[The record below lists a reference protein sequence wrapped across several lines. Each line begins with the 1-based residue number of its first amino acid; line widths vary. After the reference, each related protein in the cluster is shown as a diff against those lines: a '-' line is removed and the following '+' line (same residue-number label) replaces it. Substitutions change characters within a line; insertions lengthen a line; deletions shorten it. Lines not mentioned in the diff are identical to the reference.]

1 MKCSHHIIYMKEIK
15 SKLEKLL
22 FQGPSQKSSGFRE
35 HHPLSKDKTPI
46 KPKVEPT
53 ENKTF
58 INAEQPQEKAHIKE
72 VGGPKGP
79 EPTRYGDWER
89 DGRCV
94 DF

>member
-1 MKCSHHIIYMKEIK
+1 MAAPKAAENTAKP
-15 SKLEKLL
+15 
-22 FQGPSQKSSGFRE
+22 GA
-35 HHPLSKDKTPI
+35 DTPKADAN
-46 KPKVEPT
+46 KPG
-53 ENKTF
+53 
-58 INAEQPQEKAHIKE
+58 E

>member
-1 MKCSHHIIYMKEIK
+1 VIVHINEMADK
-15 SKLEKLL
+15 SDNT
-22 FQGPSQKSSGFRE
+22 SGTTPLYRE
-35 HHPLSKDKTPI
+35 RTPKGAPKRAPMAAPKAAENTA
-46 KPKVEPT
+46 KPGADTPKADA
-53 ENKTF
+53 NK
-58 INAEQPQEKAHIKE
+58 PGE

>member
-46 KPKVEPT
+46 KISNPSEI
-53 ENKTF
+53 F
-58 INAEQPQEKAHIKE
+58 YSFGLLFHSFQSLFRGHF
-72 VGGPKGP
+72 P
-79 EPTRYGDWER
+79 EH
-89 DGRCV
+89 V
-94 DF
+94 